1 MEIKVKAVEGT
12 EQKSVQEIENKLL
25 EKLGSKVSEIVT
37 RKTTKSNGAITAN
50 DQVPVTHATNIILDA
65 GRTILTF

>member
-25 EKLGSKVSEIVT
+25 EKHEEKLSDTPPVEKVET
-37 RKTTKSNGAITAN
+37 E
-50 DQVPVTHATNIILDA
+50 QVLSLIHI
-65 GRTILTF
+65 